1 MRRVC
6 RDSNTKLFSTMTGT
20 ELLSHALILDA
31 LQERGL
37 IDQDT
42 LHDQLDKLIEQ
53 DRAEAEQIELEALN
67 AVEDD

>member
-1 MRRVC
+1 
-6 RDSNTKLFSTMTGT
+6 MTGT

-37 IDQDT
+37 IDKDT
-42 LHDQLDKLIEQ
+42 LHDRLDELIEQ
-53 DRAEAEQIELEALN
+53 DRAEASRLELEALN

>member
-1 MRRVC
+1 
-6 RDSNTKLFSTMTGT
+6 MTGT

-37 IDQDT
+37 IDKDT

>member
-1 MRRVC
+1 
-6 RDSNTKLFSTMTGT
+6 MTGT

-42 LHDQLDKLIEQ
+42 LHDQLDKLIER
-53 DRAEAEQIELEALN
+53 DRAEAEQIELEALT